1 MKEGLEGAKGSGRPS
16 VVFCTMETF
25 SVEDYALCL
34 LFSSLLLAFAESR
47 YVLVVAEP
55 ARSQGLG
62 GEAMVTGDIAGTGSV

>member
-1 MKEGLEGAKGSGRPS
+1 M
-16 VVFCTMETF
+16 
-25 SVEDYALCL
+25 EDYALCL